1 MLGKDTPAHQSLHCQ
16 INISLG
22 HLLHVLR
29 NVLQVAQEASGWI
42 RFVLTTISHRLI
54 YGDVLSVEVILGSRN
69 GPSRLRDDDDGKN
82 ACPITGNEN
91 IICQERNGRLMSV
104 LLIYLFTA
112 SIGST
117 FTTIVVCHLVFPEC
131 GINRC
136 D

>member
-69 GPSRLRDDDDGKN
+69 GPSRLLDNDDDPQNGKRGSKTVDN
-82 ACPITGNEN
+82 YKKFQ
-91 IICQERNGRLMSV
+91 IIWHQYML
-104 LLIYLFTA
+104 
-112 SIGST
+112 
-117 FTTIVVCHLVFPEC
+117 
-131 GINRC
+131 
-136 D
+136 